1 MNKIRHTARLS
12 RAIVIHISS
21 ENPLLFENPEL
32 KIIKH
37 HYFKNNVRHFRTKT
51 AIFNPNL
58 TSFSKFC
65 DLIQDRYD
73 LSIEFEW
80 NIKKPTV
87 EGLYRA
93 VVKFIQTAEDD
104 YKLVVLGYDKL
115 ITLPEPKILN

>member
-1 MNKIRHTARLS
+1 MKRKVYFAVDNIKNI
-12 RAIVIHISS
+12 IYIN
-21 ENPLLFENPEL
+21 EKPLGEER
-32 KIIKH
+32 
-37 HYFKNNVRHFRTKT
+37 KN
-51 AIFNPNL
+51 I
-58 TSFSKFC
+58 SKFC

-93 VVKFIQTAEDD
+93 VVQFIQTAEDD